1 MKFKNEIKHI
11 VLSGV
16 LLGLAIIIGVFAHF
30 PLFGGTVYLIGA
42 IVFVLPLVL
51 PFGYAIITGVI
62 AVALSDVFSGWAAYC
77 WISIIAYGLAIT
89 IIWLFTRINLK
100 ITFLIGMVFAALE
113 ILVAYFFLEWIVFDK
128 ALAFSDLA
136 ATAIEMIIVIPI
148 ASMLYF
154 PLRLVGKK

>member
-62 AVALSDVFSGWAAYC
+62 AVALSDVFSG
-77 WISIIAYGLAIT
+77 
-89 IIWLFTRINLK
+89 
-100 ITFLIGMVFAALE
+100 
-113 ILVAYFFLEWIVFDK
+113 
-128 ALAFSDLA
+128 
-136 ATAIEMIIVIPI
+136 
-148 ASMLYF
+148 
-154 PLRLVGKK
+154 